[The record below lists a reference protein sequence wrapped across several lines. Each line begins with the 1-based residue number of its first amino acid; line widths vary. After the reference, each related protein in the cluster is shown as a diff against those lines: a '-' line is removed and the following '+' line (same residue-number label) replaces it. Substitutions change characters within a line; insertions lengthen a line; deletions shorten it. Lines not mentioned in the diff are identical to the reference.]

1 MEVRYLPCGRKTG
14 RYAIMFNLGFGNN
27 FRSQFGQQQQQPF
40 DFQALDTRLG
50 KMETGIAS
58 LTDQFRDLSPGPSPL
73 EVEPTPAGIESL
85 PTPGGPGGFLTDPG
99 FGGENAAVGPGHPDY
114 EEGTMTA
121 LPTPQ
126 NAGFNFDPSGGSLM
140 SQLSSAYGGQTHN
153 EQMGRAPAGFTQGFS
168 DFFTGEGYYADPR
181 PTAGDAP
188 WSITDKPIDM
198 GPKMGGV
205 LNPYGYS
212 GSFTG
217 NLEEFNPIN
226 KPTSQPGRPLQQQMQ
241 PQIGA
246 GLTGL
251 AAYQSQNKGMV

>member
-1 MEVRYLPCGRKTG
+1 MEVWYLPCGRKTG

-85 PTPGGPGGFLTDPG
+85 AAPQPAAPAPQDTGFAYDP
-99 FGGENAAVGPGHPDY
+99 E
-114 EEGTMTA
+114 
-121 LPTPQ
+121 
-126 NAGFNFDPSGGSLM
+126 GGSLM

-153 EQMGRAPAGFTQGFS
+153 EQMGRAPAGFTQEFA

-188 WSITDKPIDM
+188 WSITDKPIDV
-198 GPKMGGV
+198 GSRMGGV
-205 LNPYGYS
+205 LNPYGYA

-226 KPTSQPGRPLQQQMQ
+226 KPTSQPGRPLQQQVQ